1 MGANDSYTLMIRAV
15 LVGLGV
21 ALLASNCGP
30 RVYRTKAS
38 LPADVQIRMARVDDV
53 WVAGFVA
60 GAGKDKVD
68 VNVETVRL
76 VRQNLRRASR
86 ARVVEAEPLTL
97 ASQDVF
103 DDAAYWRRQAEDR
116 QARLVVTGVV
126 RLLLAPA
133 QLVQRGRRTAVLG
146 QSGRT
151 LDATVVV
158 IDGRSG
164 AVVTRQTL
172 PPRTLYVNR
181 DISSGL
187 GLYLQMMDQS
197 RQDWLRAIVGSKDS
211 E

>member
-1 MGANDSYTLMIRAV
+1 
-15 LVGLGV
+15 
-21 ALLASNCGP
+21 
-30 RVYRTKAS
+30 
-38 LPADVQIRMARVDDV
+38 
-53 WVAGFVA
+53 
-60 GAGKDKVD
+60 
-68 VNVETVRL
+68 
-76 VRQNLRRASR
+76 
-86 ARVVEAEPLTL
+86 
-97 ASQDVF
+97 VF

-187 GLYLQMMDQS
+187 GLYLQMMDES

>member
-1 MGANDSYTLMIRAV
+1 MIRAA

-21 ALLASNCGP
+21 ALLVSNCGP
-30 RVYRTKAS
+30 RVQWTRAS
-38 LPADVQIRMARVDDV
+38 LPVDVQIGLARVDDV

-68 VNVETVRL
+68 VNLETVRL
-76 VRQNLRRASR
+76 VRQQLRRVSG

-97 ASQDVF
+97 ASEAVF

-116 QARLVVTGVV
+116 RARLVVTGIV

-133 QLVQRGRRTAVLG
+133 QVVQRGRRTAVLG

-158 IDGRSG
+158 IDGRNG
-164 AVVTRQTL
+164 EVVSWQTL
-172 PPRTLYVNR
+172 PRRTRYATH
-181 DISSGL
+181 DIASGL
-187 GLYLQMMDQS
+187 GLYFEMMEQS
-197 RQDWLRAIVGSKDS
+197 RQDWLSAIIGSTDS

>member
-1 MGANDSYTLMIRAV
+1 MIRAV

-21 ALLASNCGP
+21 ALLVSDCGP
-30 RVYRTKAS
+30 RVHRARTS
-38 LPADVQIRMARVDDV
+38 LPVDVQIAMSRVDDV

-68 VNVETVRL
+68 VNAETVRL
-76 VRQNLRRASR
+76 VRQNLRRASS
-86 ARVVEAEPLTL
+86 ARVVDAAPLTL
-97 ASQDVF
+97 DSQAVF
-103 DDAAYWRRQAEDR
+103 DDTAYWRRLASDH

-133 QLVQRGRRTAVLG
+133 QVVQRGRRTAVLG

-158 IDGRSG
+158 IDGRTG

-172 PPRTLYVNR
+172 PQRTRYASR

-187 GLYLQMMDQS
+187 GLYLEMMEQA
-197 RQDWLRAIVGSKDS
+197 RQDWLRAIVGSRN
-211 E
+211 

>member
-1 MGANDSYTLMIRAV
+1 MIRAV

-21 ALLASNCGP
+21 AVLLANCGP
-30 RVYRTKAS
+30 RVHRTRAS
-38 LPADVQIRMARVDDV
+38 LPVDVQIGMARVDDI

-60 GAGKDKVD
+60 QAGKDKVD
-68 VNVETVRL
+68 LNVETVRL
-76 VRQNLRRASR
+76 VRQGLRRVSR

-97 ASQDVF
+97 ASEAVF

-116 QARLVVTGVV
+116 RARLVITGIVQ
-126 RLLLAPA
+126 LFLAPA
-133 QLVQRGRRTAVLG
+133 QTVQRGRRIAYLG

-164 AVVTRQTL
+164 AVVARQTL
-172 PPRTLYVNR
+172 PRRMIYVNH

-187 GLYLQMMDQS
+187 PLYFEMMEQL
-197 RQDWLRAIVGSKDS
+197 RPDWLRAIVGSNAP
-211 E
+211 